1 LDPFTSAAVE
11 LVATHGPWILFVMAI
26 AETCFVTGLVVP
38 SGVATSVATVL
49 ALEGHGSLT
58 VVLIA
63 AVSGGAV
70 GDSAGFWIG
79 RWAVGPLNRGEGWA
93 GRRYRRYAP
102 ATARFFGGRPLYSVT
117 VARLVSFVR
126 TLMPMAAGMSPLR
139 YPVFLLF
146 EVPGVLL
153 WAAMYAGIGLV
164 ARESWARVTSIV
176 GAGWTVVFVV
186 LGVAFWFRA
195 RRSRTGHDEMA
206 RGNTREETC

>member
-1 LDPFTSAAVE
+1 MAV
-11 LVATHGPWILFVMAI
+11 
-26 AETCFVTGLVVP
+26 AETSFVTGLVVP
-38 SGVATSVATVL
+38 SGVATSMATVL
-49 ALEGHGSLT
+49 ALGGHGSLMA
-58 VVLIA
+58 VLIA

-70 GDSAGFWIG
+70 GDSVGFWIG
-79 RWAVGPLNRGEGWA
+79 RWAGGPLSRGEGWA

-102 ATARFFGGRPLYSVT
+102 AAARFFGRRPLYSVT

-139 YPVFLLF
+139 YPAFLLF

-153 WAAMYAGIGLV
+153 WAAMYAGIALV

-186 LGVAFWFRA
+186 LGVAFWLRT
-195 RRSRTGHDEMA
+195 RRRRTGSDA
-206 RGNTREETC
+206 TVRGDAREETC